1 MFFEIWKN
9 VKYVFSNTVLSTA
22 DRTAYDVYG
31 ITAEPEHRKFRVC
44 NIYGHLT
51 KRPMAIPCVEISQKA
66 TFTTTTTIF
75 FNNKLTNATMC
86 TVLERHRIE

>member
-66 TFTTTTTIF
+66 TFKFNSFKNVQYTHVIKFVILCAF
-75 FNNKLTNATMC
+75 FR
-86 TVLERHRIE
+86 ER